1 MMNNKTVTCAVLT
14 TLALVCTQ
22 IAWAGV
28 STEEAAK
35 LKSDLTPLGAEKA
48 GNKDGSIP
56 AWDGGYTKVPAGY
69 KSGQSRPDPYANDKP
84 LYSIT
89 AKNLAQYADKLS
101 DGQQALLKKYP
112 TYRIDVYPTRRSAAA
127 PQFVYD
133 NTFKNATRA
142 KSSTDGNTIEGAY
155 GGIPFPIPKTGAE
168 VMWNHQLRWQGDSVL
183 YPFSSY
189 VVSNGKPVLAS
200 TTRNE
205 QSFPFYFKDGSLD
218 SFKGDY
224 WHLYQVTT
232 APSYKAGETIL
243 VRDPVDYVGKG
254 RQAWQYLVGQRRVRK
269 APNIAY
275 DTPNSV
281 NSGVDFFDEVSLF
294 IGAPD
299 KYDWKLVGKREMI
312 VPYNMNGF
320 AKQKIDDVLLPN
332 HLNPDHMRWELHR
345 VWVVEANLAAGK
357 RHVIPK
363 KKFYIDEDSWSALQ
377 YDGWDAQGQL
387 WHTGSALPIT
397 ASEMPAMITFPFTIM
412 DLLKG
417 TYQATTIND
426 QTVQYG
432 QVERWPESNFTP
444 ESAAARGVR

>member
-1 MMNNKTVTCAVLT
+1 MGTTRLLRFAAAAIAVMGMNGAWSAVTA
-14 TLALVCTQ
+14 
-22 IAWAGV
+22 
-28 STEEAAK
+28 EEAAK
-35 LKSDLTPLGAEKA
+35 LKSELTPLGGEKA

-56 AWDGGYTKVPAGY
+56 AWDGGYTKTPPEGWKAG
-69 KSGQSRPDPYANDKP
+69 QARPDPFAADKP

-89 AKNLAQYADKLS
+89 AANLARYADKLS

-112 TYRIDVYPTRRSAAA
+112 TYRIDVYPTRRTAAA
-127 PQFVYD
+127 PQYVYD

-142 KSSTDGNTIEGAY
+142 KSSPDGNSIEGAY

-168 VMWNHQLRWQGDSVL
+168 VMWNHQLRWQGESVL
-183 YPFSSY
+183 YQAGSY
-189 VVSNGKPVLAS
+189 VTSGGKPVQAS
-200 TTRNE
+200 VTRNE
-205 QSFPFYFKDGSLD
+205 MSFPYYFKDGSLE
-218 SFKGDY
+218 SFKGEY

-232 APSYKAGETIL
+232 APSYKVGETIL

-281 NSGVDFFDEVSLF
+281 TSGVDFFDEVSLF

-299 KYDWKLVGKREMI
+299 RYEWKLLGKKEMI
-312 VPYNMNGF
+312 VPYNMNKF
-320 AKQKIDDVLLPN
+320 NLHKVEEVLSPQ
-332 HLNPDHMRWELHR
+332 HLNPDNVRWELHR
-345 VWVVEANLAAGK
+345 MWVVEANLAPGK

-363 KKFYIDEDSWSALQ
+363 KKFYIDEDSWNALQ

-387 WHTGSALPIT
+387 WHSGMALPIN
-397 ASEMPAMITFPFTIM
+397 AFEFPGQMFYPFAMY

-417 TYQATTIND
+417 AYSATIVNE
-426 QTVQYG
+426 QPVQYG
-432 QVERWPESNFTP
+432 QVDRWPESNFTP